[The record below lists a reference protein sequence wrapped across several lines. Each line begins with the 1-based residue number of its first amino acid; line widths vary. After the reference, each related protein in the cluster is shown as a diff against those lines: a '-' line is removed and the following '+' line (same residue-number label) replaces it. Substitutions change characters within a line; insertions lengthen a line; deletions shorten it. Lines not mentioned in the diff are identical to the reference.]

1 MHLYKVPLYGAN
13 VMFTR
18 SRKEFSKKAG
28 ELGAYEDTE
37 NMEGAVLETDAGNY
51 LMGVFTRDPNVMA
64 HECSHLALSIIKNAG
79 FDAEAGNPEP
89 FCYLLGHLVGYFSK
103 VK

>member
-1 MHLYKVPLYGAN
+1 MHLYKVPLYGAH

-18 SRKEFSKKAG
+18 SRKEFSKKAE
-28 ELGAYEDTE
+28 ELGTHETTE
-37 NMEGAVLETDAGNY
+37 GIEGAVLETDAGNY
-51 LMGVFTRDPNVMA
+51 LMGVFTRDPNVLA
-64 HECSHLALSIIKNAG
+64 HECAHLALSIIKNAG
-79 FDAEAGNPEP
+79 FDAEAGNQEP